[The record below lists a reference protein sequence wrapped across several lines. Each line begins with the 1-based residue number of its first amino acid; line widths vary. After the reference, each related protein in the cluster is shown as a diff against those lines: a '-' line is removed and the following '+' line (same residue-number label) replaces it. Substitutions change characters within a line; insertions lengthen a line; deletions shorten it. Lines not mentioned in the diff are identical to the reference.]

1 MTQYL
6 TPLFSFTHC
15 IRTSILHPIIK
26 HIGTECQHCSLA
38 YSAVWN
44 KERGRKCF
52 LELSEEDRNGGTFLL
67 FPPVELYKLLT
78 VMIV

>member
-6 TPLFSFTHC
+6 TPQFSFTHC
-15 IRTSILHPIIK
+15 IHMGILHPIIK
-26 HIGTECQHCSLA
+26 HIGTEGQCCILSFTT
-38 YSAVWN
+38 VWN
-44 KERGRKCF
+44 KEGGRKCF
-52 LELSEEDRNGGTFLL
+52 LVLSEEHRDGGTFLL